1 MEIYLSSKLLLSILQ
16 FGHDLNAVLYT
27 WMNLHLDSTCL
38 LSNMSIVIRP
48 SRVVNTGIFI
58 VYLNQFKEVTAI
70 VRLEKELDL
79 VIGS

>member
-1 MEIYLSSKLLLSILQ
+1 M
-16 FGHDLNAVLYT
+16 
-27 WMNLHLDSTCL
+27 
-38 LSNMSIVIRP
+38 
-48 SRVVNTGIFI
+48 NTGIFI